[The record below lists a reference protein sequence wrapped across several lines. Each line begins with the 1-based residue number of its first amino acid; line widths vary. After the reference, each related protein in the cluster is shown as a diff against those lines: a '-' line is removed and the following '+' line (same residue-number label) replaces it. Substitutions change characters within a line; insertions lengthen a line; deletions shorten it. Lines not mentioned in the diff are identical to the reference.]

1 MCIAPFG
8 SHRDEWLVANYGAPL
23 QVGDGG
29 SKPQQ
34 WQIVYERMIDMETE
48 NDLKASTELT
58 SKVQVFRDAA
68 RNCAMSMLENA
79 SYIQKELVN
88 VRMTDEMR
96 IKVSEVCDAMTG
108 TKHDVIHELFE
119 LDDLLAEGATTS
131 RILQKINMTMRCIV
145 DDIGVLRP
153 TAMALEEESEQ
164 DNTYDPANLLVGES
178 TNNILNAFLDAHN
191 AAQACTK

>member
-1 MCIAPFG
+1 
-8 SHRDEWLVANYGAPL
+8 
-23 QVGDGG
+23 
-29 SKPQQ
+29 
-34 WQIVYERMIDMETE
+34 METE
-48 NDLKASTELT
+48 SDLNASTELA

-68 RNCAMSMLENA
+68 RNCAMCMLENA

-96 IKVSEVCDAMTG
+96 AKVSGVCDSLIG

-119 LDDLLAEGATTS
+119 LDDLLAEDATTS
-131 RILQKINMTMRCIV
+131 RILQKINIAMRCIV
-145 DDIGVLRP
+145 DAISVLRP

-191 AAQACTK
+191 TAQACSE